1 MRGAK
6 TPPGQVD
13 AVDFS
18 PPARSRG
25 SERAP
30 LSPISAAITRACQL
44 SPPAHLNPLG
54 PPTRAR
60 QPSPPLF
67 SSSSRH
73 ALPLP
78 QLPPTTTTL
87 PPQAPQPKTPQS
99 FDICRAALAAPHAF
113 LHPPLPLAEIR
124 NTHAASMPRVK
135 KADQKV
141 APVAPPPMPVAPIM
155 APSSYSAPPP
165 MPQQPIQPYGAPFP
179 PATPQFGG
187 PPPMPV
193 APRTVDYEQFVR
205 VRDSV
210 SAAPLLAASLCS
222 DACRHP
228 QTSILT
234 QPPGPRAL
242 QHHSWSHEELLG

>member
-1 MRGAK
+1 MHDRKCPSECEARGAK

-30 LSPISAAITRACQL
+30 LSPISAAITRACQH

-113 LHPPLPLAEIR
+113 LHPPLPLAETQHTR
-124 NTHAASMPRVK
+124 RQHAPCQEGRPEGRSRR
-135 KADQKV
+135 
-141 APVAPPPMPVAPIM
+141 
-155 APSSYSAPPP
+155 APSHARRPHHG
-165 MPQQPIQPYGAPFP
+165 PQPLLCA
-179 PATPQFGG
+179 ATY
-187 PPPMPV
+187 
-193 APRTVDYEQFVR
+193 A
-205 VRDSV
+205 
-210 SAAPLLAASLCS
+210 SAAHPALWCSVPACHSSVWWPPSHACCASHRRLR
-222 DACRHP
+222 AVRP
-228 QTSILT
+228 R
-234 QPPGPRAL
+234 PGQCKCRAL
-242 QHHSWSHEELLG
+242 ACSITLQ